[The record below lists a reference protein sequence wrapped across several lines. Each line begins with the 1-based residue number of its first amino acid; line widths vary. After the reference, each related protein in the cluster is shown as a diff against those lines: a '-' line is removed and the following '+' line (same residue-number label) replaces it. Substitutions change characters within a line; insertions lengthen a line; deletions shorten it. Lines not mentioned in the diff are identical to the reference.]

1 MAPTFVPPSAS
12 LLESLVGPDGAAEL
26 EMRETVLTGVG
37 ISSGSPN
44 QADEQSR
51 GSWFED

>member
-1 MAPTFVPPSAS
+1 
-12 LLESLVGPDGAAEL
+12 
-26 EMRETVLTGVG
+26 VLTGVG